1 MALVKHFLMIT
12 IEKARQHY
20 AAADTAHDFA
30 HVLRV
35 WRLAQRIG
43 RAEGADMAVLQAATL
58 LHDVARADE
67 LRTGV
72 CHAAEGARRARAVLR
87 AAGHPPAQ
95 VEAVAH
101 AIAAHR
107 FRGDVAPATLEARVL
122 YDADKLD
129 AMGAIG
135 IARAYAI
142 AGLLGQPLW
151 TPLPADGS
159 ARRGDLSADHSPVRE
174 FAVKLHKL
182 RDALHTP
189 TARAIAQGRHEFMEQ
204 YFARLEQE
212 VHGVDSVCD
221 GPGSVI

>member
-1 MALVKHFLMIT
+1 VIAV
-12 IEKARQHY
+12 EDARCHY
-20 AAADTAHDFA
+20 AAADTAHDFD

-35 WRLAQRIG
+35 WRLVQRIG
-43 RAEGADMAVLQAATL
+43 PAEGADMTVLQAATL

-67 LRTGV
+67 LRTGLD
-72 CHAAEGARRARAVLR
+72 HAAEGARRAREIL
-87 AAGHPPAQ
+87 AGHPPAQ
-95 VEAVAH
+95 VEAVVH

-135 IARAYAI
+135 VARAYAI

-151 TPLPADGS
+151 TPPIPNQVASRDN
-159 ARRGDLSADHSPVRE
+159 LSANHSPVRE
-174 FAVKLHKL
+174 FAVKLSRL
-182 RDALHTP
+182 RDSLHTP
-189 TARAIAQGRHEFMEQ
+189 AARAIAQGRHEFMAG

-212 VHGVDSVCD
+212 VLGVDS
-221 GPGSVI
+221 

>member
-1 MALVKHFLMIT
+1 MIT
-12 IEKARQHY
+12 ITEARRHY
-20 AAADTAHDFA
+20 AAADTAHDFE

-35 WRLAQRIG
+35 WRLVQRIG
-43 RAEGADMAVLQAATL
+43 PAEGADMTVLQAATL

-72 CHAAEGARRARAVLR
+72 CHAAEGARRARDIL
-87 AAGHPPAQ
+87 AGHPPAQ

-151 TPLPADGS
+151 TPLPTDDT
-159 ARRGDLSADHSPVRE
+159 ARRRDLSADHSPVRE
-174 FAVKLHKL
+174 FAVKLRKL

-189 TARAIAQGRHEFMEQ
+189 TAQAIAQGRHEFMEQ

-212 VHGVDSVCD
+212 VHGVDSVCR
-221 GPGSVI
+221 

>member
-1 MALVKHFLMIT
+1 MIT
-12 IEKARQHY
+12 ITEARQHY
-20 AAADTAHDFA
+20 TAADTAHDFE

-35 WRLAQRIG
+35 WRLVQRIG
-43 RAEGADMAVLQAATL
+43 PAEGADMIVLQAATL

-72 CHAAEGARRARAVLR
+72 CHAAEGARRAQAIL
-87 AAGHPPAQ
+87 AGHPPAQ

-135 IARAYAI
+135 IARAYAVRTD
-142 AGLLGQPLW
+142 GWDQLLDYLAQQ
-151 TPLPADGS
+151 
-159 ARRGDLSADHSPVRE
+159 RRLTFRKE
-174 FAVKLHKL
+174 
-182 RDALHTP
+182 
-189 TARAIAQGRHEFMEQ
+189 
-204 YFARLEQE
+204 
-212 VHGVDSVCD
+212 
-221 GPGSVI
+221 

>member
-1 MALVKHFLMIT
+1 MIT
-12 IEKARQHY
+12 IAQARQHY
-20 AAADTAHDFA
+20 DAADTAHDFD

-43 RAEGADMAVLQAATL
+43 AAEGADMVVLQAAAL

-72 CHAAEGARRARAVLR
+72 CHAAEGARRARAIL
-87 AAGHPPAQ
+87 ADQPPAQ
-95 VEAVAH
+95 VDAVTH

-107 FRGDVAPATLEARVL
+107 FRADVAPATLEARVL

-151 TPLPADGS
+151 TPMAADGP
-159 ARRGDLSADHSPVRE
+159 ARRRDLSADHSPVRE
-174 FAVKLHKL
+174 FTVKLRKL

-189 TARAIAQGRHEFMEQ
+189 TAQAIAQGRHEFMER

-212 VHGVDSVCD
+212 VQAIDAMAIDTMASIRFAGDREV
-221 GPGSVI
+221 